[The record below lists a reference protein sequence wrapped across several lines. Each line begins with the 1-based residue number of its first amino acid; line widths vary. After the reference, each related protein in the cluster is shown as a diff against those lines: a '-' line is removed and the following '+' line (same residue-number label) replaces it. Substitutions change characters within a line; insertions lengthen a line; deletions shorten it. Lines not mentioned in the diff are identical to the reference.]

1 MDTIENGR
9 LIASDNESS
18 RDNQAAVHISR
29 NLTIDK
35 WINQAAVHISRN
47 PTFDEWIKH
56 IDIKDF
62 LRTAYTPWKKLID
75 IFTKSLLGDVLVQAW
90 HGNCTIWGML

>member
-9 LIASDNESS
+9 LIASYNESS
-18 RDNQAAVHISR
+18 RD
-29 NLTIDK
+29 
-35 WINQAAVHISRN
+35 NQAAVHISRN

-56 IDIKDF
+56 MDIKDF
-62 LRTAYTPWKKLID
+62 LRTAYTPWKQLID
-75 IFTKSLLGDVLVQAW
+75 IFTKSLLGNVLVQAW